1 MNRALINA
9 SSGIVQKPL
18 RYVLYVRKSS
28 EDAEAQ
34 AKSLPDQIADCK
46 EYANN
51 HGLLLVGEPIQE
63 SKSAKKSGNR
73 PLFSQMLKDIEK
85 GKYDAILAW
94 HPDRLS
100 RNSLEAGMVVDM
112 VDNGVIKD
120 LRFPTFEF
128 HNDSSGKLTLNM
140 LFALSKQYSEHLSE
154 SVQRGVDSNLE
165 QGKSG
170 GMPKWGY
177 IRDDVSGYYKPDKN
191 FKMIQKGWQMILN
204 GASQMEVYRYWKM
217 NNVERSTKLSRRNK
231 HVRSYG
237 VCESTANRIF
247 HDPFYYG
254 ILEQGRNYVDLRVVT
269 PNFKPMVT
277 EEEFDQVQKMFRK
290 DRGSIQSSCYE
301 NQKATHGKYF
311 LPFRHLIKCSVC
323 GHYLIPARNR
333 GHSGTY
339 YLNYRCHNKA
349 CTRPKN
355 NIRMHVIMDQL
366 YEEFGRISQKY
377 DFTSFVDD
385 MTEYAN
391 KKMQELS
398 VEKHEL
404 LGQKTQKQR
413 KIDDLAE
420 KYAELDKESPKA
432 VKDKLKKDMADLQ
445 NDVVNID
452 ERIKQIEAKIKN
464 PEKLRMTIEKF
475 SNSLNSLINRL
486 EKGDLVEKDILVRN
500 MVSNLEIDAQKRVI
514 YRYKSPFN
522 FIFEPEFSTGS
533 PVGDP
538 GGARTLVYE
547 VPRVPKQKSSG
558 WSKFVVIREGLEP
571 STPSLRGSCSNQL
584 SYRTERG

>member
-9 SSGIVQKPL
+9 SSGIIQKPL

-385 MTEYAN
+385 MSEYAN
-391 KKMQELS
+391 KKMQEFT

-420 KYAELDKESPKA
+420 KYAELDKDSPKA

-475 SNSLNSLINRL
+475 SNSPNSLINRL

-533 PVGDP
+533 PVGEP
-538 GGARTLVYE
+538 GGTWTHDTKLKRLV
-547 VPRVPKQKSSG
+547 
-558 WSKFVVIREGLEP
+558 L
-571 STPSLRGSCSNQL
+571 
-584 SYRTERG
+584 

>member
-323 GHYLIPARNR
+323 GHYMIPARNR

-349 CTRPKN
+349 CTRLKN

-385 MTEYAN
+385 MSEYAN
-391 KKMQELS
+391 KKMQEFT

-538 GGARTLVYE
+538 GGARTHDTKLKRLV
-547 VPRVPKQKSSG
+547 
-558 WSKFVVIREGLEP
+558 L
-571 STPSLRGSCSNQL
+571 
-584 SYRTERG
+584 

>member
-9 SSGIVQKPL
+9 SDGIAQKPL
-18 RYVLYVRKSS
+18 RYVMYVRKSS

-34 AKSLPDQIADCK
+34 AKSLPDQIADCI

-177 IRDDVSGYYKPDKN
+177 VRDEISGHYKPDKN
-191 FKMIQKGWQMILN
+191 FKLIQKGWQMLLN
-204 GASQMEVYRYWKM
+204 GASQMEVYRYWKASG
-217 NNVERSTKLSRRNK
+217 VERSTKLSRRNK

-237 VCESTANRIF
+237 VCKSTANRVF

-269 PNFKPMVT
+269 PDFKPMVT
-277 EEEFDQVQKMFRK
+277 EEEYEQVQKLFRK
-290 DRGSIQSSCYE
+290 AREDGAIRSACYD

-323 GHYLIPARNR
+323 GHYMIPARNR
-333 GHSGTY
+333 GHSGTH

-355 NIRMHVIMDQL
+355 NVRMHVIMDQL
-366 YEEFGRISQKY
+366 YEEFGRITNKY

-391 KKMQELS
+391 KKMQELNI
-398 VEKHEL
+398 EKHEL
-404 LGQKTQKQR
+404 LGQKTHKLR

-500 MVSNLEIDAQKRVI
+500 IVSNLEIDAQKRVI

-533 PVGDP
+533 PVGEP
-538 GGARTLVYE
+538 GGTWTHDTKLKRLV
-547 VPRVPKQKSSG
+547 
-558 WSKFVVIREGLEP
+558 L
-571 STPSLRGSCSNQL
+571 
-584 SYRTERG
+584 

>member
-9 SSGIVQKPL
+9 GSGIVQKPL

-63 SKSAKKSGNR
+63 SKSAKKSGNQ

-339 YLNYRCHNKA
+339 YLNFRCHNKA

-366 YEEFGRISQKY
+366 YEEFGRISEKY

-385 MTEYAN
+385 MSEYAN

-533 PVGDP
+533 PVGEP
-538 GGARTLVYE
+538 GGTRTHDTKLKRLV
-547 VPRVPKQKSSG
+547 
-558 WSKFVVIREGLEP
+558 L
-571 STPSLRGSCSNQL
+571 
-584 SYRTERG
+584 